1 MKRGELK
8 VVGVGIYSSTRAT
21 IPTSVV
27 HLRQVLDKRLVKAL
41 TDDEVLLAQFNVLQN
56 RRDHHVRLLLANE
69 VEEHDDQV
77 GENRTEI
84 QVVYIADDKQKTNR
98 ALPTGKNPVKR
109 SLHVLSHQRKDI
121 PVNRRTEQGV
131 LFRKRIQRRRTVE

>member
-98 ALPTGKNPVKR
+98 ALPTGKNPVER

-121 PVNRRTEQGV
+121 PVNRRTERGV

>member
-1 MKRGELK
+1 MLNE
-8 VVGVGIYSSTRAT
+8 
-21 IPTSVV
+21 
-27 HLRQVLDKRLVKAL
+27 RLVKAL

-56 RRDHHVRLLLANE
+56 RRNHHVRLLLANE

-84 QVVYIADDKQKTNR
+84 QVVYIADDEQKTNCTFS
-98 ALPTGKNPVKR
+98 TGKNPVER

-121 PVNRRTEQGV
+121 PVNRRTERGV

>member
-41 TDDEVLLAQFNVLQN
+41 TDDEVLLTQFNVLQN

-98 ALPTGKNPVKR
+98 ALPTGKNPVER

-121 PVNRRTEQGV
+121 PVNRRTERGV